1 MIAALALVA
10 ATSSACG
17 GSGTSTGPHDEARAQ
32 ASAAGLPAGTLLA
45 RITGVELEVPK
56 GWKLKRAADKLTLSA
71 APGAYGASGDT
82 SPGGAIVTSATTVSA
97 DTEVAA
103 GKALDVLKSQGTYSH
118 VKRLPDVT
126 LHGVS
131 LYHLQ
136 AQTNLLWHDEYGA
149 VTGGRAV
156 IIDWDFNNI
165 VADRPGVDKLIN
177 QVMPTVR
184 VG

>member
-1 MIAALALVA
+1 MLAALALVA
-10 ATSSACG
+10 AASSACG
-17 GSGTSTGPHDEARAQ
+17 GNATSNGSQDEAKAQ

-56 GWKLKRAADKLTLSA
+56 GWKLKRDTDKLTLSA

-82 SPGGAIVTSATTVSA
+82 SPGGGIVTSATTVSA

-103 GKALDVLKSQGTYSH
+103 GKALGVLQGQGTYSH

-126 LHGVS
+126 IHGVR

-165 VADRPGVDKLIN
+165 VIDRAGVAKLVGK
-177 QVMPTVR
+177 VMPTVR